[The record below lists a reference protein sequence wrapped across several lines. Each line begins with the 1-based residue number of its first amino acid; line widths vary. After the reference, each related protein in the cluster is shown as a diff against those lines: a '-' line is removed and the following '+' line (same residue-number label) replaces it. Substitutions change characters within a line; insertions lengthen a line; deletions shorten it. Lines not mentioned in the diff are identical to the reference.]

1 MSYDAEGRIRSIPA
15 TTEGVGQMPKMGAYV
30 MVYHKDADHSLHM
43 ALSRDGYSWTAL
55 NNDRPIVN
63 GDSIAQQRSIRD
75 PHIYRAPDGTFY
87 VATAT
92 ALSISAAH
100 AIHQ

>member
-1 MSYDAEGRIRSIPA
+1 
-15 TTEGVGQMPKMGAYV
+15 MGAYV

-63 GDSIAQQRSIRD
+63 GDSIAQ
-75 PHIYRAPDGTFY
+75 
-87 VATAT
+87 
-92 ALSISAAH
+92 
-100 AIHQ
+100 

>member
-1 MSYDAEGRIRSIPA
+1 
-15 TTEGVGQMPKMGAYV
+15 
-30 MVYHKDADHSLHM
+30 MVYHKDVDHSLHM

-63 GDSIAQQRSIRD
+63 GDSIAQQRGIRD
-75 PHIYRAPDGTFY
+75 HHIYRAPDGTFY

-92 ALSISAAH
+92 ALSISTAH

>member
-1 MSYDAEGRIRSIPA
+1 
-15 TTEGVGQMPKMGAYV
+15 

-63 GDSIAQQRSIRD
+63 GDSIAQQRGIRD

-87 VATAT
+87 VAAGIVVNTAT
-92 ALSISAAH
+92 VPAISIQMDKKLMDRYSFSKLSSLFVFIISGKY
-100 AIHQ
+100 